1 MSIDLLANS
10 LKDLQRRIADLE
22 DQLAPAAEQVRADA
36 RAEVTERL
44 NNAVR
49 RLRQS
54 ETPEAWFL
62 TLVETTAQ
70 FAGRVTAFSI
80 HGPAIRHEG
89 NPRMEVPLS
98 SAAALANAVESRD
111 VVIAAATARELSP
124 EFFEFLG
131 SPAGARVWLFPL
143 IGGGGKVN
151 GVLYAQPGDC
161 AVDVSAIELL
171 CSIAVTPPEPEP
183 DQPAP
188 APPETVQTDLI
199 RIAGVVQKAKL
210 PGAERPGWGD
220 LSAAEQQIHMRA
232 QRFARNTVANLIL
245 HHHDKV
251 QLGRAS
257 EDLYTTLREEID
269 AARDNFR
276 RQFARSCPSMV
287 DYLHLE
293 LVRTLAKGDAVALGD
308 EYPGPLR

>member
-1 MSIDLLANS
+1 MSMDLLANS
-10 LKDLQRRIADLE
+10 FKDLQKRLADLE
-22 DQLAPAAEQVRADA
+22 NQLAPAAEQVRTAA

-62 TLVETTAQ
+62 TLAETTAQ
-70 FAGRVTAFSI
+70 FAGRVAAFSI
-80 HGPAIRHEG
+80 HGPNIRHEG
-89 NPRMEVPLS
+89 DPRTEVPLA

-111 VVIAAATARELSP
+111 VVVAAATPRELSP
-124 EFFEFLG
+124 EFFELLG

-143 IGGGGKVN
+143 ITGADKVQ
-151 GVLYAQPGDC
+151 GVLYAHPGDS

-171 CSIAVTPPEPEP
+171 CSIAVTPLQPEP
-183 DQPAP
+183 
-188 APPETVQTDLI
+188 PESVQTDLI
-199 RIAGVVQKAKL
+199 RIAGVVEKAK
-210 PGAERPGWGD
+210 PPAAERPAWGD
-220 LSAAEQQIHMRA
+220 LSASEQQIHMKA
-232 QRFARNTVANLIL
+232 QRFARNAVASLIL
-245 HHHDKV
+245 NQHEKV
-251 QLGRAS
+251 QRGRAAD
-257 EDLYTTLREEID
+257 DLYTTLGEEID

-308 EYPGPLR
+308 DYPGPLR